1 MVTAVEEPVQLPSQ
15 VVSHIR
21 FRMRDLSMLPAV
33 ASQALEISK
42 APDCEIRD
50 FCAVVER
57 DAKLATDVLCIANS
71 AAFSGGRSVRSLN
84 QAVVRLGFQQ
94 CRNLILSSSTSA
106 LMKKIHLDEEWI
118 RESLCRH
125 GFLTAFLALKLNRV
139 LNTGF
144 EGDEFTAGLIHDFG
158 RTILAVCF
166 PNEFKTMDPMHF
178 HEDEPDF
185 LNRERAVLGTDH
197 CQVGAWFATN
207 NRLPRELVCCI
218 LNHHELNRECP
229 HIRLATLIASAD
241 HMANYLQCH
250 GTAQG
255 YEIDRNLALRQL
267 EDYGVPRTL
276 SLLADIA
283 EQLMEATM
291 HEAHEVAGF

>member
-1 MVTAVEEPVQLPSQ
+1 MTTTAVETIQLPGSIEARIK
-15 VVSHIR
+15 S
-21 FRMRDLSMLPAV
+21 RMRDLSMLPAV

-42 APDCEIRD
+42 DPNCEIKD

-71 AAFSGGRSVRSLN
+71 AAFSGGRAVRNLN

-106 LMKKIHLDEEWI
+106 LMKKIKLDEEWI

-139 LNTGF
+139 LKTGF
-144 EGDEFTAGLIHDFG
+144 DGDEFTAGLIHDFG
-158 RTILAVCF
+158 RTVMAVCF
-166 PNEFKTMDPMHF
+166 PEEFIKADPMQF
-178 HEDEPDF
+178 EEEDPRF
-185 LNRERAVLGTDH
+185 LEKERAVLGVDH
-197 CQVGAWFATN
+197 CQIGEWFARTS
-207 NRLPRELVCCI
+207 RLPSELICVI
-218 LNHHELNRECP
+218 RNHHDLNSACP
-229 HIRLATLIASAD
+229 NARLATLVACAD
-241 HMANYLQCH
+241 HMANYLH
-250 GTAQG
+250 RTGSARG
-255 YEIDRNLALRQL
+255 YNVERNIALHQL
-267 EDYGVPRTL
+267 EDFGVPQTL
-276 SLLADIA
+276 SLLGDIV